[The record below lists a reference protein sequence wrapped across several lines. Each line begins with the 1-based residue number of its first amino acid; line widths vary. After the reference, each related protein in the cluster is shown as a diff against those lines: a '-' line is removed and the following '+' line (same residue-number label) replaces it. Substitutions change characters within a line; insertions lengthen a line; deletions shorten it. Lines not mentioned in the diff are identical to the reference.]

1 MIPTIVVPHICLR
14 ALWDLMGHQGFSTVW
29 ICLDLFCS
37 PTESIVVL
45 AIHRRRVMGLP
56 CFQLALG
63 RQAELEH
70 FRKLFEFIEAPDM
83 VTQE

>member
-1 MIPTIVVPHICLR
+1 M
-14 ALWDLMGHQGFSTVW
+14 
-29 ICLDLFCS
+29 
-37 PTESIVVL
+37 SIVVL

-56 CFQLALG
+56 CFQKIALG

-70 FRKLFEFIEAPDM
+70 FRKLFEFIEAPDI